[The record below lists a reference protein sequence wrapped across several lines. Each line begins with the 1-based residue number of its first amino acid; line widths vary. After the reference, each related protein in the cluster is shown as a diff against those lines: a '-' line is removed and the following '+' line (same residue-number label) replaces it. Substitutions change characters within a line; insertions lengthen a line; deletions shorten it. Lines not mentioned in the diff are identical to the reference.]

1 MNHAV
6 QIYPK
11 FREHGTSNYQKI
23 NLIIQ
28 FLSLVRDTYIF
39 QCCNYSYDS
48 EILKLLPKVEY

>member
-6 QIYPK
+6 QTYPK
-11 FREHGTSNYQKI
+11 LREHETPNYQKI

-39 QCCNYSYDS
+39 QCCDFSCDS